1 VNLSQLFFPSFDGHP
16 EILAAARWAVYPS
29 LGRSA
34 CVRRALKSELLSKGE
49 RRSSR
54 GGAETRRLEKEHY
67 LFSGI
72 FSALPRLRVNF
83 CFQVDEGPQLVGE
96 TLPAVFEEQKDQ
108 GEQQEQL
115 PHRAE
120 EEDVEVESLQNKDDQ
135 KSRSNER
142 DETG

>member
-1 VNLSQLFFPSFDGHP
+1 MNVSQLFFPSFDGHS
-16 EILAAARWAVYPS
+16 EGLALGQSAVDPS
-29 LGRSA
+29 FGRIA
-34 CVRRALKSELLSKGE
+34 CVRRALSKG
-49 RRSSR
+49 
-54 GGAETRRLEKEHY
+54 
-67 LFSGI
+67 
-72 FSALPRLRVNF
+72 
-83 CFQVDEGPQLVGE
+83 PQSVGE
-96 TLPAVFEEQKDQ
+96 ALPAVFEEQKDQ

>member
-1 VNLSQLFFPSFDGHP
+1 MKVKGSRHAEARRRGGWKRNILFFRN
-16 EILAAARWAVYPS
+16 LY
-29 LGRSA
+29 
-34 CVRRALKSELLSKGE
+34 
-49 RRSSR
+49 
-54 GGAETRRLEKEHY
+54 
-67 LFSGI
+67 

-83 CFQVDEGPQLVGE
+83 RFQIDEGPQSVGKA
-96 TLPAVFEEQKDQ
+96 LPSVFEEQKDQ

-120 EEDVEVESLQNKDDQ
+120 EEDVEVESFQNKDDQ